1 MPLGW
6 LFERLSCFSLL
17 HGLVDKASSCHYVTT
32 IGQYAVVLA
41 FWQDKGAELPIITLA
56 QTKGGSGKTTMAE
69 VLIAEFAHRGLSVAA
84 IDLDPNRPLGRFIA
98 RAPALS
104 GVRVAVPTESARV
117 SDVIADL
124 SGRFAAVII
133 DLMGAATPDMMVA
146 IGFSDLV
153 LVPSQLSEPD
163 LRCGIE
169 TWRMIQEVEQ
179 LGRREIAK
187 TVVFTRTSPAL
198 KTRAHE
204 HARRQYEK
212 VGVRVLETEFME
224 RVVFKEMTFNGAA
237 PNIQDRESNAAKNVI
252 TMFDEIIRLLP
263 GQKIPSQVALAQ

>member
-1 MPLGW
+1 MMLCYLDG
-6 LFERLSCFSLL
+6 
-17 HGLVDKASSCHYVTT
+17 KATNRRAG
-32 IGQYAVVLA
+32 ILA
-41 FWQDKGAELPIITLA
+41 SQGGGLPIITLA
-56 QTKGGSGKTTMAE
+56 QTKGGSGKTTTAE

-84 IDLDPNRPLGRFIA
+84 IDLDPNRPLGRFTA

-104 GVRVAVPTESARV
+104 GVQVAVPNDNMRV
-117 SDVIADL
+117 SDLIANL
-124 SGRFAAVII
+124 SSRCDIVVI

-163 LRCGIE
+163 VRCGIE

-187 TVVFTRTSPAL
+187 AVLLTRTSLAL
-198 KTRAHE
+198 RTRAQE
-204 HARRQYEK
+204 HARLQYEK
-212 VGVRVLETEFME
+212 VGVKVLETEFME
-224 RVVFKEMTFNGAA
+224 RVAFKEMTFNGAA

-252 TMFDEIIRLLP
+252 TMFDEIIRMLP
-263 GQKIPSQVALAQ
+263 GQEISRQSAAAQ

>member
-1 MPLGW
+1 MALKELTKRAFSSCSATLLG
-6 LFERLSCFSLL
+6 SHL
-17 HGLVDKASSCHYVTT
+17 HGMMACRFDDNPSCWHA
-32 IGQYAVVLA
+32 GKQG
-41 FWQDKGAELPIITLA
+41 DGLPIITLA
-56 QTKGGSGKTTMAE
+56 QTKGGSGKTTTAE

-84 IDLDPNRPLGRFIA
+84 IDLDPNRPLGRFA
-98 RAPALS
+98 TRAPALS
-104 GVRVAVPTESARV
+104 SVQIAVPNGDTRV
-117 SDVIADL
+117 SDLIADL
-124 SGRFAAVII
+124 SGRFDVVII

-163 LRCGIE
+163 VRCGIE

-187 TVVFTRTSPAL
+187 AVLFTRTSPAL
-198 KTRAHE
+198 KTRAQE

-212 VGVRVLETEFME
+212 VGVKVLETEFME

-237 PNIQDRESNAAKNVI
+237 PNIQDRESNAALNVI
-252 TMFDEIIRLLP
+252 MMFDEIVQLLP
-263 GQKIPSQVALAQ
+263 RQEISRHATVPQ